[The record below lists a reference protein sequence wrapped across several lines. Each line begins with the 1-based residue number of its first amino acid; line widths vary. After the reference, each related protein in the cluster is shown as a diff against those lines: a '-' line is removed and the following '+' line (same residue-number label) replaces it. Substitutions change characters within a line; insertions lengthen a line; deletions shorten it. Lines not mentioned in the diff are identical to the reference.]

1 MVAEWGMSAM
11 GPVNLWTRFFSGR
24 VWTDWIL
31 SRKCSLPSNAGKIDN
46 EIKSI
51 MDNALKNAEGIIKKH
66 KAMLDS
72 VAKSLLDK
80 ETLDRDEFEK
90 IVGKKSKLHF

>member
-1 MVAEWGMSAM
+1 
-11 GPVNLWTRFFSGR
+11 
-24 VWTDWIL
+24 
-31 SRKCSLPSNAGKIDN
+31 
-46 EIKSI
+46 

-80 ETLDRDEFEK
+80 KHLIEMNLKRLLVKIETPLQR
-90 IVGKKSKLHF
+90 